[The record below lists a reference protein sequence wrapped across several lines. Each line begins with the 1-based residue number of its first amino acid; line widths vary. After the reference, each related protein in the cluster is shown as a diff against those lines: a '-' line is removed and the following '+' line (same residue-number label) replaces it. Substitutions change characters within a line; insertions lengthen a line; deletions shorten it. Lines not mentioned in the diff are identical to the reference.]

1 MEPMGIFFLLAVAVM
16 AAGFALRGP
25 VSRRMGT
32 RQDGGVTSTQ
42 IAALTI
48 PLTMTVLLV
57 GAWVSVFLVPDD
69 EFVQEMGTM
78 IGFAA
83 LLNYAGCRSHGWHH
97 QYMARTLHRTTRMYG
112 RIDESEDDYSQALRS
127 TRWMYLVVAGL
138 ALIQTVMAMIW

>member
-48 PLTMTVLLV
+48 PFTMTVLLV

-69 EFVQEMGTM
+69 ATGGGVADVHLAFEGSDTSQRVYVQ
-78 IGFAA
+78 
-83 LLNYAGCRSHGWHH
+83 L
-97 QYMARTLHRTTRMYG
+97 Q
-112 RIDESEDDYSQALRS
+112 
-127 TRWMYLVVAGL
+127 
-138 ALIQTVMAMIW
+138 